1 MASLR
6 VIRNSVSE
14 SNQIRTRTARFAN
27 KNFVPALLAS
37 WVSNSGRNFR
47 GTCVPAAPA
56 GSLALALGSAREDL
70 QEVQGMDS
78 SMITGLALFLFVA
91 GVLIY
96 TVILYNGLVRLR
108 NENDRAWANID
119 VLLKQRHDEIPNL
132 VETVKGYMQHEQQ
145 TLLAV
150 TQARTASINAASIG
164 QKALADLTM
173 ASALH
178 GLFAVA
184 ENYPQLKANQ
194 NFLKL
199 QNRISELEER
209 IADRRE
215 FFNDDI
221 NHYNTRIGQ
230 IPDVFVASFMILKP
244 RQMFQVSDED
254 RKQLEVKF
262 QGQGA
267 TGP

>member
-1 MASLR
+1 
-6 VIRNSVSE
+6 
-14 SNQIRTRTARFAN
+14 
-27 KNFVPALLAS
+27 
-37 WVSNSGRNFR
+37 
-47 GTCVPAAPA
+47 
-56 GSLALALGSAREDL
+56 
-70 QEVQGMDS
+70 MDS
-78 SMITGLALFLFVA
+78 STITALAFFFFLA

-96 TVILYNGLVRLR
+96 AVILYNGLVRLR

-150 TQARTASINAASIG
+150 TQARADSINASSVA
-164 QKALADLTM
+164 QKAVADLKI

-178 GLFAVA
+178 SLFAVA

-199 QNRISELEER
+199 QNRITELEER

-215 FFNDDI
+215 FFNDDV
-221 NHYNTRIGQ
+221 NTYNTRIGQ
-230 IPDVFVASFMILKP
+230 IPDVFVASFMNLK
-244 RQMFQVSDED
+244 RREMFKVSEQDRSQV
-254 RKQLEVKF
+254 EVSF
-262 QGQGA
+262 HGA
-267 TGP
+267 RS